1 MKVENGWITQIQEQ
15 ERVPVTLRKSDYN
28 KNNKPYIFCSY
39 KEGTF
44 CANVSEEDMNKEL
57 GRDYD
62 LLCTGHS
69 RNGYP
74 YLKLVE
80 KSSTPPEQKRDTVTQ
95 YFIDKDNTKEKK
107 ESELLT
113 SEEVNYIL
121 NNKSTVDNKSTV
133 EEEHVLHDFELLQ
146 RFKEK
151 LNVEDPVVDSLVQR
165 LEQQLLSKIGEVYVE
180 KKKEENSYELS

>member
-39 KEGTF
+39 AEGTF

-57 GRDYD
+57 GREYD

-80 KSSTPPEQKRDTVTQ
+80 RSNPEQRGEQKVDTVTQ

-107 ESELLT
+107 ESDLLT

-121 NNKSTVDNKSTV
+121 NNKSTV

-146 RFKEK
+146 RFKDK
-151 LNVEDPVVDSLVQR
+151 LNVEDQVVNSLIKR